1 MKIYSPNGE
10 KTRIKSLKKYL
21 KCYKSLLLSHH
32 PNCERFAKN
41 HTLNVGKHRFCMGCF
56 IGYPTILISIIVMF
70 FLKLYAFIN
79 RDLLLLLSLICI
91 SSLALS
97 PLNLTKKK
105 PIKIIQKLLIS
116 VGLGLLFWW
125 IWTAKNLFFVNLL
138 FFILIFGFLF
148 FVLNAY
154 HGYRLLKICK
164 KCKYSL
170 DWENCPGFKDIYDCL
185 KKMGFK

>member
-1 MKIYSPNGE
+1 MNLPNE
-10 KTRIKSLKKYL
+10 KKTIIKSLKKYF

-41 HTLNVGKHRFCMGCF
+41 HTLNVGKHRFCMGCL
-56 IGYPTILISIIVMF
+56 IGYPTILITIIVIF
-70 FLKLYAFIN
+70 FLKLYAFLN
-79 RDLLLLLSLICI
+79 RDLLLILSLICI

-154 HGYRLLKICK
+154 HGYRLLNICK
-164 KCKYSL
+164 KCRYSL